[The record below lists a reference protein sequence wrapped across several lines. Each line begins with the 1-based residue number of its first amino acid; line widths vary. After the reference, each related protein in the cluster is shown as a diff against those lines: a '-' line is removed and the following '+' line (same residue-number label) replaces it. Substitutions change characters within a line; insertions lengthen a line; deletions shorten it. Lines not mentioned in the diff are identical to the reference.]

1 MQNQEGQE
9 NVFPGRRKRHGK
21 ILVGDQ
27 GSSKDFKG
35 TGVLHAAERDQLLR
49 PLYPGRDV
57 PLLMTCIHW
66 ESG

>member
-1 MQNQEGQE
+1 M
-9 NVFPGRRKRHGK
+9 
-21 ILVGDQ
+21 GDQ